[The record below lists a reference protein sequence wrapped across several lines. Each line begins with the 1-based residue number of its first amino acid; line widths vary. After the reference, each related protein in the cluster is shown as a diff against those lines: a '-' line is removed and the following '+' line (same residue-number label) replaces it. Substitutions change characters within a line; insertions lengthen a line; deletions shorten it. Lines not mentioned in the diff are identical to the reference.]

1 LINTIET
8 KGENL
13 KDWPVYTFKIRYIDE
28 NLEEKEKVFTY
39 KTNMNPKDINF
50 RVF

>member
-13 KDWPVYTFKIRYIDE
+13 KDWPVYTFKIKYFDE
-28 NLEEKEKVFTY
+28 NFEEKEKVFTY
-39 KTNMNPKDINF
+39 KTNMNPKEINL
-50 RVF
+50 RVI